1 MLIIISYMYRYIYKY
16 ACFKFWKE
24 KKLFL
29 LGLCTLRAL
38 SQEKNVDNPMKQTC
52 ISVILL
58 QLYIYISAYKFTF
71 SKDYMHYTAFPFLL
85 VSKWHTLQSQ
95 TL

>member
-29 LGLCTLRAL
+29 LGLCTLRVL
-38 SQEKNVDNPMKQTC
+38 SQEKNVDNPETDMYFSDITS
-52 ISVILL
+52 I
-58 QLYIYISAYKFTF
+58 IYISAYRFTF

>member
-1 MLIIISYMYRYIYKY
+1 MQIFQKAEFYSVNKQFPWFRVITPYYMEQVMLIIISYMYRYIYKY

-29 LGLCTLRAL
+29 LGLCTLRVL

-58 QLYIYISAYKFTF
+58 QLYI
-71 SKDYMHYTAFPFLL
+71 
-85 VSKWHTLQSQ
+85 
-95 TL
+95 